1 MRMNT
6 ISLKRIGIYFL
17 GLVILCLGVV
27 LNTKTNLGVA
37 AINGIPYVL
46 ANTTSI
52 SLGTAVLMMY
62 CLFIAVQWLVKKR
75 IDLLTLLQLPISYL
89 FGRMVDVI
97 NLYVLQFEAG
107 SFIEGIVML
116 AAAIILV
123 ALGTTLVV
131 SMNLVPN
138 APDGLVQTIAGRWN
152 QSFGKVKLIFDGCC
166 LCIAAIISWLMLG
179 NIIGLGF
186 GTVCSMA
193 LTGPL
198 CSWLKTRF
206 SEWKVLSYSENP
218 VGFSFYLR
226 LNALYN

>member
-1 MRMNT
+1 MNT

-97 NLYVLQFEAG
+97 NL
-107 SFIEGIVML
+107 
-116 AAAIILV
+116 
-123 ALGTTLVV
+123 
-131 SMNLVPN
+131 
-138 APDGLVQTIAGRWN
+138 
-152 QSFGKVKLIFDGCC
+152 
-166 LCIAAIISWLMLG
+166 
-179 NIIGLGF
+179 
-186 GTVCSMA
+186 
-193 LTGPL
+193 
-198 CSWLKTRF
+198 
-206 SEWKVLSYSENP
+206 
-218 VGFSFYLR
+218 
-226 LNALYN
+226 

>member
-1 MRMNT
+1 M
-6 ISLKRIGIYFL
+6 
-17 GLVILCLGVV
+17 GLVILCVGVV

-206 SEWKVLSYSENP
+206 SQWKVLSYSENP
-218 VGFSFYLR
+218 V
-226 LNALYN
+226 

>member
-1 MRMNT
+1 M
-6 ISLKRIGIYFL
+6 
-17 GLVILCLGVV
+17 
-27 LNTKTNLGVA
+27 
-37 AINGIPYVL
+37 
-46 ANTTSI
+46 
-52 SLGTAVLMMY
+52 
-62 CLFIAVQWLVKKR
+62 KKR

-218 VGFSFYLR
+218 V
-226 LNALYN
+226 

>member
-166 LCIAAIISWLMLG
+166 LCIVAIISWLMLG

-206 SEWKVLSYSENP
+206 SQWKVLSYSENA
-218 VGFSFYLR
+218 V
-226 LNALYN
+226 

>member
-1 MRMNT
+1 MRMNR

-62 CLFIAVQWLVKKR
+62 CLFIGIQWFIKKR
-75 IDLLTLLQLPISYL
+75 IDLMTLLQLPISYF
-89 FGRMVDVI
+89 FGRMVDVV

-116 AAAIILV
+116 AAAIALV

-131 SMNLVPN
+131 TMNLVPN
-138 APDGLVQTIAGRWN
+138 APDGLVQTIA
-152 QSFGKVKLIFDGCC
+152 
-166 LCIAAIISWLMLG
+166 
-179 NIIGLGF
+179 
-186 GTVCSMA
+186 
-193 LTGPL
+193 
-198 CSWLKTRF
+198 
-206 SEWKVLSYSENP
+206 
-218 VGFSFYLR
+218 LR
-226 LNALYN
+226 RN

>member
-166 LCIAAIISWLMLG
+166 LCIAVIISWLMLG

-206 SEWKVLSYSENP
+206 SEWKVLSYLENP
-218 VGFSFYLR
+218 V
-226 LNALYN
+226 

>member
-97 NLYVLQFEAG
+97 NLYVLQFEAC

-218 VGFSFYLR
+218 V
-226 LNALYN
+226 

>member
-1 MRMNT
+1 M
-6 ISLKRIGIYFL
+6 

-206 SEWKVLSYSENP
+206 SEWKVLSYSENA
-218 VGFSFYLR
+218 V
-226 LNALYN
+226 

>member
-1 MRMNT
+1 MNT

-206 SEWKVLSYSENP
+206 SQWKVLSYSENA
-218 VGFSFYLR
+218 V
-226 LNALYN
+226 